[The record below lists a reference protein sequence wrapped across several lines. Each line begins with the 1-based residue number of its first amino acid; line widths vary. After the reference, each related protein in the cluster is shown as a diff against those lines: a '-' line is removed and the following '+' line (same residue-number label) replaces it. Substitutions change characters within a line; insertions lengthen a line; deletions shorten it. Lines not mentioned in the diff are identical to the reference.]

1 MLAEAG
7 LTLTDATGTRFTVI
21 AAVLLCPSLVAVIVT
36 APAATPVTRPVED
49 TVATAGA
56 LDAQAT
62 DRPESTLPAAS
73 FRVVVSCTVAPTS
86 TTAVAGLITTEATGT
101 FATPT
106 LAVPLRPSLVAV
118 IVTDPAAT
126 PVTRPAA
133 DTVAIAA
140 FELVQL
146 ITRPLSTLPAAS
158 LVTALSCVVAPTKTF
173 AVAGLTATEATG
185 TLDTVTA
192 AVPLWPSLVAVTVPA
207 PTATPVTRPLAE
219 TVAIAP
225 LLVVQVTVRPVS
237 TLPLASLRVAVS
249 CTVPPTYIFGVV
261 GLTVTDAT
269 GTFATVTLAVPLCPS
284 LVAVIVTAPAAT
296 PVTSPVADTVAIAA
310 FELVQLITRPLS
322 TLPAASLGV
331 AVSCTVPPTHTSG
344 AVGPTVTD
352 ATGTLETVTAAV
364 ALCPSLV
371 AVIVTLPADWPVT
384 RPLALTPASDVLLL
398 DHVTRRPVR
407 VFPAASLGVAVC
419 CTVVPTYIFGVVGL
433 TVTDA
438 TGTFATVT
446 LAVPLCP
453 SLVAVIVTA
462 PAATPVTSPVADTV
476 AIAAFEL
483 VQLITRPL
491 STLPAAS
498 LGVAVSCTVPPTYT
512 FGAVG
517 PTVTDATGTLE
528 TVTAAVALCP
538 SLVAVIVTLPAD
550 WPVTRPLALTA
561 ASDVLLLDH
570 MTRRPARVFPAAS
583 LGVAVSCTV
592 VPTYIFGAAGLT
604 VTDATGTFATVTLA
618 VPLCPSL
625 VAVIVTAPAAT
636 PITSPVADTLAI
648 AAFELVHVITRP
660 VNTFPAASFGVA
672 LSCCVA
678 PIDNVADAGLTATE
692 ATETLV
698 TARSAVPAMQ

>member
-126 PVTRPAA
+126 PVTSPAA

-192 AVPLWPSLVAVTVPA
+192 AVPLWPSLVAVIVPA

-219 TVAIAP
+219 TVPTAP
-225 LLVVQVTVRPVS
+225 LLVVQVTARPLS
-237 TLPLASLRVAVS
+237 RLPLASLRVAVS
-249 CTVPPTYIFGVV
+249 CTVPPTYMLGAV

-296 PVTSPVADTVAIAA
+296 PV
-310 FELVQLITRPLS
+310 
-322 TLPAASLGV
+322 
-331 AVSCTVPPTHTSG
+331 
-344 AVGPTVTD
+344 
-352 ATGTLETVTAAV
+352 
-364 ALCPSLV
+364 
-371 AVIVTLPADWPVT
+371 
-384 RPLALTPASDVLLL
+384 
-398 DHVTRRPVR
+398 
-407 VFPAASLGVAVC
+407 
-419 CTVVPTYIFGVVGL
+419 
-433 TVTDA
+433 
-438 TGTFATVT
+438 
-446 LAVPLCP
+446 
-453 SLVAVIVTA
+453 
-462 PAATPVTSPVADTV
+462 
-476 AIAAFEL
+476 
-483 VQLITRPL
+483 
-491 STLPAAS
+491 
-498 LGVAVSCTVPPTYT
+498 
-512 FGAVG
+512 
-517 PTVTDATGTLE
+517 
-528 TVTAAVALCP
+528 
-538 SLVAVIVTLPAD
+538 
-550 WPVTRPLALTA
+550 
-561 ASDVLLLDH
+561 
-570 MTRRPARVFPAAS
+570 
-583 LGVAVSCTV
+583 
-592 VPTYIFGAAGLT
+592 
-604 VTDATGTFATVTLA
+604 
-618 VPLCPSL
+618 
-625 VAVIVTAPAAT
+625 
-636 PITSPVADTLAI
+636 TSPVADTLAI

-678 PIDNVADAGLTATE
+678 PIDNVADAGLIATE

-698 TARSAVPAMQ
+698 TARSAVPAMPLAVPVTT

>member
-106 LAVPLRPSLVAV
+106 LAVPL
-118 IVTDPAAT
+118 
-126 PVTRPAA
+126 
-133 DTVAIAA
+133 
-140 FELVQL
+140 
-146 ITRPLSTLPAAS
+146 
-158 LVTALSCVVAPTKTF
+158 C
-173 AVAGLTATEATG
+173 
-185 TLDTVTA
+185 
-192 AVPLWPSLVAVTVPA
+192 PSLVAVTVPA

-284 LVAVIVTAPAAT
+284 LVAVIVTAPAAP
-296 PVTSPVADTVAIAA
+296 PVTSPVADTV
-310 FELVQLITRPLS
+310 
-322 TLPAASLGV
+322 
-331 AVSCTVPPTHTSG
+331 
-344 AVGPTVTD
+344 
-352 ATGTLETVTAAV
+352 
-364 ALCPSLV
+364 
-371 AVIVTLPADWPVT
+371 
-384 RPLALTPASDVLLL
+384 
-398 DHVTRRPVR
+398 
-407 VFPAASLGVAVC
+407 
-419 CTVVPTYIFGVVGL
+419 
-433 TVTDA
+433 
-438 TGTFATVT
+438 
-446 LAVPLCP
+446 
-453 SLVAVIVTA
+453 
-462 PAATPVTSPVADTV
+462 
-476 AIAAFEL
+476 
-483 VQLITRPL
+483 
-491 STLPAAS
+491 
-498 LGVAVSCTVPPTYT
+498 
-512 FGAVG
+512 
-517 PTVTDATGTLE
+517 
-528 TVTAAVALCP
+528 
-538 SLVAVIVTLPAD
+538 
-550 WPVTRPLALTA
+550 
-561 ASDVLLLDH
+561 
-570 MTRRPARVFPAAS
+570 
-583 LGVAVSCTV
+583 
-592 VPTYIFGAAGLT
+592 
-604 VTDATGTFATVTLA
+604 
-618 VPLCPSL
+618 
-625 VAVIVTAPAAT
+625 
-636 PITSPVADTLAI
+636 AI

-678 PIDNVADAGLTATE
+678 PIDNVADAGLIATE

-698 TARSAVPAMQ
+698 TARSAVPAIPLAVPVTT